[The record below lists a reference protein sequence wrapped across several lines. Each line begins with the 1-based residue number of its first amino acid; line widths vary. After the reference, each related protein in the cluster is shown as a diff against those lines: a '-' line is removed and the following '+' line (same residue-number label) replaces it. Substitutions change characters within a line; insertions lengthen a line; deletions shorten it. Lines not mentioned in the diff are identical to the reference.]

1 MGIRTFS
8 WINFPWEETEV
19 TLKRRRN
26 KLENLRNR
34 NLSLPNGEETSP
46 AFVQLMVG
54 IGRVRGWPTGTL
66 LLPTL
71 NCRQNAKPRQSVGGE
86 LASEHRRL
94 MNWLC
99 LLVLLV
105 ETHMGDLEVG
115 APSKKKKKKSKF

>member
-71 NCRQNAKPRQSVGGE
+71 NCRQNAKPLQSVGVE
-86 LASEHRRL
+86 PASEHPRL

-99 LLVLLV
+99 LLVLLA
-105 ETHMGDLEVG
+105 ETHRGNLKAG
-115 APSKKKKKKSKF
+115 ASGEKNNNNKK

>member
-46 AFVQLMVG
+46 AFVQLM
-54 IGRVRGWPTGTL
+54 WEL
-66 LLPTL
+66 
-71 NCRQNAKPRQSVGGE
+71 GE
-86 LASEHRRL
+86 LEDGL
-94 MNWLC
+94 LELC
-99 LLVLLV
+99 SS
-105 ETHMGDLEVG
+105 
-115 APSKKKKKKSKF
+115 PP